1 MSYLAVGIVTNKSGI
16 WEVYYHRKKAKYAFF
31 EAAVYKKCIAS

>member
-1 MSYLAVGIVTNKSGI
+1 MSYLAVGIVTNNSGI